1 MFKGLK
7 RKISGFLAILMF
19 TFGVFSGYP
28 QPVEAAMESSVLYAL
43 EAILETVG
51 LSMGYS
57 YSSTSDLEQAS
68 RGLQYYGQN
77 SAVDSSAWDSLYD
90 LIFEN
95 HIPDSADMAAMQL
108 NTAEIDF
115 LRDYLGLQMA
125 LGVSSYS
132 GSTSNEQIVY
142 QNSLPDDFY
151 TRFFSGC
158 SVYVPDGCTLNA
170 SFHNYMNRGLIASK
184 VVTPNVVTNDYG
196 FTTYLYVP
204 EDIPAF
210 LVDNKDGT
218 VQLYDANGQLVQFIY
233 FQFDKKE
240 LSSSVVTSNY
250 VQWSAG
256 STNYS
261 IVPAYTGWAV
271 HYTTYFDSLDLSEG
285 YMMYSTFPVFSS
297 VDQYAV
303 YVESSQFYPVA
314 DRIVGSV
321 DTVIGLNTGEDG
333 LVTVPV
339 TPSVTEQVQEAIEA
353 ATADGVTL
361 TDEQLDQI
369 AAAVIA
375 GIRDDVVTGDETQTA
390 GTIADIYVS
399 VKAIQDIINSMSK
412 TWTDGSSALQQD
424 VEDIKE
430 NFTVMQG
437 GGQDPDDPD
446 NDDPKIWIP
455 PGFFAVNF
463 LAPLMEYFG
472 DPLSEITKFLDRIMD
487 ATALLPQLFDEAGSL
502 FLGNIFT
509 SVSTIVSYCSDFV
522 RILENLPK
530 SIADVIEIPIISP
543 QEIVEA
549 FNEEFK
555 IPEISFPEIVFPDL
569 LSILTEFFTIDT
581 AAING
586 EISSLQLSLGGHF
599 PIFDQLGDIF
609 SGLSFSSDYT
619 YPVIKIGTPQILR
632 PYYDEEYI
640 ILLDFGDYANYF
652 KWARNIVT
660 AMLWVGYSYSLMK
673 HFKVNFHIG

>member
-132 GSTSNEQIVY
+132 GTTSNEQIVY

-170 SFHNYMNRGLIASK
+170 SFDRYMNRGLIASK

-204 EDIPAF
+204 EGVPAF

-218 VQLYDANGQLVQFIY
+218 VQVYDANGQLIQFVY

-250 VQWSAG
+250 SQWAAG
-256 STNYS
+256 STDYR

-271 HYTTYFDSLDLSEG
+271 HYTTYFDSLDLSQG
-285 YMMYSTFPVFSS
+285 YMIYSTFPVFSS
-297 VDQYAV
+297 VDQYAA

-321 DTVIGLNTGEDG
+321 DTVIGLKTGEDG

-353 ATADGVTL
+353 ATSDGVTL

-375 GIRDDVVTGDETQTA
+375 GISDTTEDPPSEDGNS
-390 GTIADIYVS
+390 GILSGIAAIVS
-399 VKAIQDIINSMSK
+399 AILAAVQAIQDLFSDLLEAVM
-412 TWTDGSSALQQD
+412 
-424 VEDIKE
+424 DI
-430 NFTVMQG
+430 
-437 GGQDPDDPD
+437 P
-446 NDDPKIWIP
+446 
-455 PGFFAVNF
+455 
-463 LAPLMEYFG
+463 
-472 DPLSEITKFLDRIMD
+472 R
-487 ATALLPQLFDEAGSL
+487 LFDSASDL
-502 FLGNIFT
+502 FIGKIFT
-509 SVSTIVSYCSDFV
+509 SFDSILDYCSDYLSIFQA
-522 RILENLPK
+522 LPQD
-530 SIADVIEIPIISP
+530 IADVLTDVFPAVKPIDFLEVFNQAFDLDWSLTTFPALTEILDWTKTIFPS
-543 QEIVEA
+543 
-549 FNEEFK
+549 
-555 IPEISFPEIVFPDL
+555 IPDILEVLSGIAASLERFFALDLSAISFSATSFYSVWNEHFPVFGQISDLFSNLSFPDTY
-569 LSILTEFFTIDT
+569 S
-581 AAING
+581 
-586 EISSLQLSLGGHF
+586 
-599 PIFDQLGDIF
+599 
-609 SGLSFSSDYT
+609 
-619 YPVIKIGTPQILR
+619 YPVIRVQTPAVLR
-632 PYYDEEYI
+632 PYYNSDYI
-640 ILLDFGDYANYF
+640 ILLDFADYAAQF
-652 KWARNIVT
+652 GWCRNIVS
-660 AMLWVGYSYSLMK
+660 AMLWVGFFYSLTR
-673 HFKVNFHIG
+673 HFRVKFHIG